1 MLQGQAMRHFGAAG
15 FAPGSLDYKI
25 EEEIAKMK
33 VSPAAGTYLRRFGV
47 LPSTVT

>member
-1 MLQGQAMRHFGAAG
+1 MRSFGAAG
-15 FAPGSLDYKI
+15 YAPGSLEFKI
-25 EEEIAKMK
+25 EEEIANMK